1 MGKSI
6 DPAKLGK
13 DFAFQLLQEDWEHFE
28 PMMLNAIHRVPAL
41 EHAEVKKLLNG
52 PESFTV
58 DGSFL
63 LGESAET
70 KGFFLGCGMNSVGV
84 ATGSGAGMALA
95 HCIIHGRTPMDLPEA
110 DPKRFP
116 DEMCSIK
123 VLSERVPEVLGKHYE
138 ITFPGRQWKTSRGLR
153 ESPLALSLIHI

>member
-1 MGKSI
+1 MASKAGVQIPVWPCEHFYLLTGEVEGIKGHIPTLSDHDSHLYLRDESGGLLVGCFEPMGKSI

-41 EHAEVKKLLNG
+41 EHVEVKKLLSG

-63 LGESAET
+63 LGESGET
-70 KGFFLGCGMNSVGV
+70 K
-84 ATGSGAGMALA
+84 
-95 HCIIHGRTPMDLPEA
+95 
-110 DPKRFP
+110 
-116 DEMCSIK
+116 
-123 VLSERVPEVLGKHYE
+123 
-138 ITFPGRQWKTSRGLR
+138 
-153 ESPLALSLIHI
+153 